1 MQAGL
6 AGAPKEAPRK
16 GQRKIRPTV
25 PVLAAGRA
33 PSVAV
38 PAAVAQM
45 AAGERDEANQELQS
59 TFLAMYSN
67 LESKVCLRK
76 GYLCAVW
83 TWCASPSSLVTCSL
97 IMHSSAGAPESG
109 GGVCD

>member
-1 MQAGL
+1 MGIRRPVKATSLNHAMQAGL

-25 PVLAAGRA
+25 PVLATGRA

-38 PAAVAQM
+38 PAAVSRM
-45 AAGERDEANQELQS
+45 AAGEQDEAKQALRS

-67 LESKVCLRK
+67 SESKACLRARLLM
-76 GYLCAVW
+76 YSMVFQCA
-83 TWCASPSSLVTCSL
+83 TF
-97 IMHSSAGAPESG
+97 I
-109 GGVCD
+109 

>member
-25 PVLAAGRA
+25 PVLATGRA

-38 PAAVAQM
+38 PTAVSTL
-45 AAGERDEANQELQS
+45 AAGEQDEAKQALQS

-67 LESKVCLRK
+67 SESKVCLNR
-76 GYLCAVW
+76 AVHVQ
-83 TWCASPSSLVTCSL
+83 TIAVRFHKTR
-97 IMHSSAGAPESG
+97 
-109 GGVCD
+109 